1 MISKFLVAA
10 FACAGMA
17 SAVAQSLPEA
27 GPVVPAAE
35 LLTPA
40 QLRGPQFTVAAD
52 VPVVNY
58 LGQFQLSSP
67 YGMFAVSGRRVLSV
81 RESELPAIQALDQ
94 VNQSEAFQQSLAQAA
109 TAPVQLVRSA
119 VTNPAGT
126 VENLATGF
134 GTILGRIGRVAE
146 MGANA
151 VVDGASDLQSGAAQA
166 RPRRR
171 WRASRCRRFSSAT
184 RSATTR
190 RGASGR
196 RSSTSIRTPPTPSC
210 APSSTRWPPRA
221 LLGSFAIESAMSI
234 VAAPLQY
241 AVEFDGTVR
250 DAVWNTPAIDLET
263 RNQERLAQMGIDGRV
278 VRDFFRNRW
287 FTPTLQTA
295 LVTALERFAG
305 ASGRE
310 SVVRNAIGVQGEVR
324 ARALIYGLRTL
335 AAYQA
340 AGHSLTTV
348 TANGVLAVGVTARG
362 ERVVA
367 ADLDYVWWSEQTAA
381 FAKRGMEARRKIAL
395 VTGLVTPEA
404 RQGLERARLARGGER
419 AGGVTPARDQSRRT
433 SAMAATII
441 AMKNTKVHD
450 GIASPRKTQPCS
462 AHSPLPFNTREM
474 TSVSGRVSSM

>member
-67 YGMFAVSGRRVLSV
+67 YGMFAVSGRRMLSV

-166 RPRRR
+166 PATQEVAGEPLPPLFIGDPFGYNKARREWAKKLNIDPYTTNPVLRPKLDQVAT
-171 WRASRCRRFSSAT
+171 ASFA
-184 RSATTR
+184 
-190 RGASGR
+190 
-196 RSSTSIRTPPTPSC
+196 
-210 APSSTRWPPRA
+210 
-221 LLGSFAIESAMSI
+221 GSFAIESAI
-234 VAAPLQY
+234 GLVAAPLQY

-404 RQGLERARLARGGER
+404 RQGLERAGWHVVANARVE
-419 AGGVTPARDQSRRT
+419 
-433 SAMAATII
+433 
-441 AMKNTKVHD
+441 
-450 GIASPRKTQPCS
+450 
-462 AHSPLPFNTREM
+462 
-474 TSVSGRVSSM
+474 

>member
-1 MISKFLVAA
+1 MISKSLVAA
-10 FACAGMA
+10 LACAGIVT
-17 SAVAQSLPEA
+17 AVAQPLPEA
-27 GPVVPAAE
+27 GPVVSAAE
-35 LLTPA
+35 LLAPS
-40 QLRGPQFTVAAD
+40 QLRGPQFSVATD

-58 LGQFQLSSP
+58 LGQFQLSSS
-67 YGMFAVSGRRVLSV
+67 YGMFAVSGRRMLAV

-151 VVDGASDLQSGAAQA
+151 VVDGASDLQSGAATAPATQEVAGEPLPPLFIGDPFGYNKA
-166 RPRRR
+166 RREWAKKLNIDPYTTNPVLRPKLDQVAT
-171 WRASRCRRFSSAT
+171 ASFA
-184 RSATTR
+184 
-190 RGASGR
+190 
-196 RSSTSIRTPPTPSC
+196 
-210 APSSTRWPPRA
+210 
-221 LLGSFAIESAMSI
+221 GSFAIESAI
-234 VAAPLQY
+234 GLVAAPLQY

-305 ASGRE
+305 AGGRE

-348 TANGVLAVGVTARG
+348 TANGVLAVGITTRG

-367 ADLDYVWWSEQTAA
+367 ADLDYVWWSDQTAA

-404 RQGLERARLARGGER
+404 RRGLERAGWHVVANARVE
-419 AGGVTPARDQSRRT
+419 
-433 SAMAATII
+433 
-441 AMKNTKVHD
+441 
-450 GIASPRKTQPCS
+450 
-462 AHSPLPFNTREM
+462 
-474 TSVSGRVSSM
+474 

>member
-67 YGMFAVSGRRVLSV
+67 YGMFAVSGRRMLSV

-166 RPRRR
+166 PATQEVAGEPLPPLFIGDPFGYNKARREWAKKLNIDPYTTNPVLRPKLDQVAT
-171 WRASRCRRFSSAT
+171 ASFA
-184 RSATTR
+184 
-190 RGASGR
+190 
-196 RSSTSIRTPPTPSC
+196 
-210 APSSTRWPPRA
+210 
-221 LLGSFAIESAMSI
+221 GSFAIESAI
-234 VAAPLQY
+234 GLVAAPLQY

-310 SVVRNAIGVQGEVR
+310 SVVGNAIGVQGEVR

-404 RQGLERARLARGGER
+404 RQGLERAGWHVVANARVE
-419 AGGVTPARDQSRRT
+419 
-433 SAMAATII
+433 
-441 AMKNTKVHD
+441 
-450 GIASPRKTQPCS
+450 
-462 AHSPLPFNTREM
+462 
-474 TSVSGRVSSM
+474 